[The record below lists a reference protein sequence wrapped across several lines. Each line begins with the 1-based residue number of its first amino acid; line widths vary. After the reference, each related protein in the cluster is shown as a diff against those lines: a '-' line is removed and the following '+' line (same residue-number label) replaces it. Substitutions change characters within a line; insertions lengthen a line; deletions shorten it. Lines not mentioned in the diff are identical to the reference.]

1 MTTESNAFDHQ
12 GNPRTNRE
20 CEFADEIDELFTA
33 DAEKVSIG
41 QSNRRYRIR
50 TEDIIRLSQSYGDL
64 PACRLQAILNFH
76 SQIWRCV

>member
-1 MTTESNAFDHQ
+1 MTPEHDLLDHH

-20 CEFADEIDELFTA
+20 LEFADEIDELFIA
-33 DAEKVSIG
+33 DAEQVCLD

-50 TEDIIRLSQSYGDL
+50 NEDIIRLIHNYGDL

-76 SQIWRCV
+76 SRIWRSV

>member
-1 MTTESNAFDHQ
+1 MIIANNLLNHQ

-20 CEFADEIDELFTA
+20 CELADEIDELFIA
-33 DAEKVSIG
+33 DAEQESIE

-50 TEDIIRLSQSYGDL
+50 DEDTIRLIHNYGDL

-76 SQIWRCV
+76 SQIWRSV